1 MNHDRK
7 ERRMLNRLRQQ
18 LTYSNVMATV
28 AVFIALGGT
37 SYAALQISGSQ
48 IKNRSIAGKKLKRD
62 TLGGTRIKESRLGT
76 VPRARNAER
85 VGGKSAAQLA
95 VSCPAGTIAF
105 MAGCIERTSRPPTIY
120 SGAADGCEAA
130 GRRLPTHQELRGL
143 DVPLAPGGELTAN
156 VYPGPDARTLNVLV
170 TLGIS
175 AYEVVPDSPGND
187 RAYRCVAA
195 PANQ

>member
-7 ERRMLNRLRQQ
+7 ERRMLNRLRRQ
-18 LTYSNVMATV
+18 LTYSNVMATI

-85 VGGKSAAQLA
+85 VGGKSAQELLLRCPQGTLA
-95 VSCPAGTIAF
+95 
-105 MAGCIERTSRPPTIY
+105 
-120 SGAADGCEAA
+120 AADVCVETQP
-130 GRRLPTHQELRGL
+130 R
-143 DVPLAPGGELTAN
+143 APNTYNTAVTTCGG
-156 VYPGPDARTLNVLV
+156 VD
-170 TLGIS
+170 
-175 AYEVVPDSPGND
+175 
-187 RAYRCVAA
+187 
-195 PANQ
+195 